1 MSMKKAYHGSPA
13 LFDHFEMGG
22 AGDGTGIKFGYGVY
36 LTDVEDSAV
45 HYSQP
50 RNLDVTDKHYLYTV
64 EIPELVEGEYLM
76 SAKPVNEKI
85 VEKVEEKM
93 GVKVPADMKA
103 KGLEFRKWIGRT
115 LTGINKPDTDEEKKA
130 VEMKAAEFLESVG
143 VHYNVWPTAQKVPDG
158 PKNYA
163 VFDPSRVKIVK
174 VEEIEIEFKKSKK
187 KWVLTSR
194 KDA

>member
-1 MSMKKAYHGSPA
+1 
-13 LFDHFEMGG
+13 
-22 AGDGTGIKFGYGVY
+22 
-36 LTDVEDSAV
+36 
-45 HYSQP
+45 
-50 RNLDVTDKHYLYTV
+50 
-64 EIPELVEGEYLM
+64 
-76 SAKPVNEKI
+76 
-85 VEKVEEKM
+85 M
-93 GVKVPADMKA
+93 GVKVPADIKA

-143 VHYNVWPTAQKVPDG
+143 VHYNVWPNAQSDPDG

-194 KDA
+194 KVPSLSLCQHHVCSMAEPSKCVLTLSTVHVLVASTSLAQKTSYRSSQPTSRVPRAFTTSVLCSKAASTRRRISSCSTGG